1 MRQTVTPPTVCER
14 HSLPTGE
21 AHFNSSQDPLLYFNV
36 LLLSQQFEAVSYPHP
51 SPLTPHLPFV
61 FSAGH

>member
-1 MRQTVTPPTVCER
+1 MWDFQ
-14 HSLPTGE
+14 PTGE

-51 SPLTPHLPFV
+51 SPLTPHPLSLTL